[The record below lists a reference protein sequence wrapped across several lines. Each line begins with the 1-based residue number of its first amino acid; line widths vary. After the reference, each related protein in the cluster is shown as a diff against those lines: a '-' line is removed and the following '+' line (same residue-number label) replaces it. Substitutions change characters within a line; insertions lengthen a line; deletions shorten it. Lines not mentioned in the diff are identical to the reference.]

1 MKNIDGGTSS
11 YNANYT
17 YNLNVFENVFR
28 KLKFVD
34 EVNDHPSLYLNA
46 GLDIRNYESGG
57 YVTSDLQVIIRGYIK
72 DDESPVDMEEN
83 LIEDIEH
90 ILSNYSDSN
99 NGVMQ
104 ITVEDISTDEGLIA
118 PFGIIEVSLSISYE
132 LK

>member
-1 MKNIDGGTSS
+1 
-11 YNANYT
+11 
-17 YNLNVFENVFR
+17 
-28 KLKFVD
+28 
-34 EVNDHPSLYLNA
+34 
-46 GLDIRNYESGG
+46 
-57 YVTSDLQVIIRGYIK
+57 
-72 DDESPVDMEEN
+72 MEEN

-118 PFGIIEVSLSISYE
+118 PFGIIEVGLSISYE